1 MWNYIIVTVPRQ
13 SGKTTAAGSWG
24 THRAITTP
32 KGKIWYTAQTGQK
45 ARDRWL
51 EMAAAVQTSVFGPF
65 VKVLKTNGSEA
76 LLFPEI
82 RSQFRPHP
90 PTEESLHSEQ
100 SDLNIVDEAWAYD
113 EYQADALM
121 QAIVPTQTTRPMR
134 QTIIIST
141 MGTADSTWF
150 HREVEKARSG
160 DPSIF
165 MIDYGIGPDVDAN
178 DLDAVAAAHPAFG
191 HIVDMDALVAARKQL
206 GEAGFARA
214 YGNCATGAKD
224 TLIPMVAWNAAA
236 TSADMPAE
244 SPAWLGAAIDHDRT
258 ETAIAAA
265 TMDHG
270 MSLIEIIEV
279 RPGTSW
285 AADRLAHLEALP
297 QVEGVV
303 IDQIGPSATLHAEAS
318 KRKLKLITPT
328 GRDVSTAAA
337 ELMDR
342 LTHVDQCGVAAPR
355 IRIRRDPSLDA
366 AVEVV
371 DRRSIGDAWTWSRRG
386 SAGSIAALEAATLA
400 LHGLLAA
407 PKKAR
412 APFIR

>member
-1 MWNYIIVTVPRQ
+1 MVLAPPPQWQDLTPLPRFITAWPEMNAHGTAICRMQRAMGSRPMPWQVLAAHAIGQRNHRGRPVWNYIIVTVPRQ

-178 DLDAVAAAHPAFG
+178 DLDAVAAAC
-191 HIVDMDALVAARKQL
+191 Q
-206 GEAGFARA
+206 
-214 YGNCATGAKD
+214 
-224 TLIPMVAWNAAA
+224 
-236 TSADMPAE
+236 
-244 SPAWLGAAIDHDRT
+244 
-258 ETAIAAA
+258 
-265 TMDHG
+265 
-270 MSLIEIIEV
+270 
-279 RPGTSW
+279 
-285 AADRLAHLEALP
+285 
-297 QVEGVV
+297 
-303 IDQIGPSATLHAEAS
+303 
-318 KRKLKLITPT
+318 
-328 GRDVSTAAA
+328 
-337 ELMDR
+337 
-342 LTHVDQCGVAAPR
+342 
-355 IRIRRDPSLDA
+355 
-366 AVEVV
+366 
-371 DRRSIGDAWTWSRRG
+371 
-386 SAGSIAALEAATLA
+386 
-400 LHGLLAA
+400 
-407 PKKAR
+407 
-412 APFIR
+412 